1 MAYLANLVYR
11 CRWFNKDSQVNPF
24 YSRQLL
30 KMGSIF
36 ASLHTKA
43 TIWDYQKIT
52 EQLPPP
58 QWWCKETGTSIFFNV
73 TPHTYSVKWNHLSPA
88 LKMKQVVLSKPIY
101 LIVPSGIVV
110 LKSTSHHTVGYLFQ
124 NQTNTSLR
132 QCVFF
137 RKKNADTYRPKYKGH
152 KTYKRT
158 QAKSY
163 VVVYRVRILK
173 HTLKNN
179 SGKFFYSM
187 RNGTTSKLWKWI
199 KTVMVK
205 LLPVVSEITKVDQ
218 FQFTLSFNFLVT
230 DRIWMGELES
240 LGEPW
245 VCVQNRG
252 SWRINNP
259 KVEGLMEARTQ
270 YKSSLD

>member
-1 MAYLANLVYR
+1 MEPPITSAQNETGCIIETNLSYCPFRNR
-11 CRWFNKDSQVNPF
+11 CFGKHITSLSATYFRTK
-24 YSRQLL
+24 LTHH
-30 KMGSIF
+30 F
-36 ASLHTKA
+36 AS
-43 TIWDYQKIT
+43 
-52 EQLPPP
+52 
-58 QWWCKETGTSIFFNV
+58 
-73 TPHTYSVKWNHLSPA
+73 
-88 LKMKQVVLSKPIY
+88 
-101 LIVPSGIVV
+101 
-110 LKSTSHHTVGYLFQ
+110 
-124 NQTNTSLR
+124 
-132 QCVFF
+132 VFF
-137 RKKNADTYRPKYKGH
+137 FGKKYADTYRPKYKGH